1 MERAPEQFEKLTN
14 NAKTPMTNWT
24 RVIIETDEKNPKLLA
39 VITNN
44 DCETVEGLRVRLIPS
59 NDQPLGGC
67 GSCP

>member
-59 NDQPLGGC
+59 ND
-67 GSCP
+67 

>member
-1 MERAPEQFEKLTN
+1 MERTPEQFEKLTN

-59 NDQPLGGC
+59 ND
-67 GSCP
+67 

>member
-1 MERAPEQFEKLTN
+1 MERTPEQFEKLTN

-24 RVIIETDEKNPKLLA
+24 RVIIETDEKSPKLLA

-59 NDQPLGGC
+59 ND
-67 GSCP
+67 